1 MAVTKGAQKAAKK
14 VAKTTASKRS
24 DVGSNSRSAAARDE
38 QVGAISDEASSVVR
52 KAADVFQTEFSG
64 GVDEAR
70 RLQKVFT
77 ERETLEPGDL
87 DELAARV
94 RSNAHLLIDAV
105 SRRIDDLNE
114 SDVRDLTE
122 RFTKDAHSVLDAFV
136 DLADLAPRFV
146 NSAMETAKSMRSDRN
161 AKPQS
166 AASAK

>member
-1 MAVTKGAQKAAKK
+1 MAATKGAQKAVKK
-14 VAKTTASKRS
+14 VARKTASKRS
-24 DVGSNSRSAAARDE
+24 GARRNSPTTAARDE
-38 QVGAISDEASSVVR
+38 QVGAISDETSSVVR
-52 KAADVFQTEFSG
+52 KAADVFQSEFSG

-105 SRRIDDLNE
+105 SRRIDDFNGG
-114 SDVRDLTE
+114 DVRDLTE

-146 NSAMETAKSMRSDRN
+146 NSAMETAKSIRPDRD
-161 AKPQS
+161 AKPQP
-166 AASAK
+166 AEKNK